1 MKKILFYLVVA
12 LFLVACAKEAN
23 EPIQEEPIQEETDQ
37 DILEWNYPPASLPE
51 NIDQILAET
60 PLWITCRGKM
70 YAKVKDGKI
79 TVVEPDA
86 LLDGEYAFFGWSF
99 TESGCTVYYINSSIL
114 KPQTWTFEWNK
125 QKIIDYNDG
134 IITLTL
140 ADSWKLLG
148 YPGLVPI
155 HSIRPATQQEYD
167 KVMNFYDK
175 YK

>member
-51 NIDQILAET
+51 NINQILTET
-60 PLWITCRGKM
+60 PLWKACRFKM
-70 YAKVKDGKI
+70 TAKVKDGKI

-86 LLDGEYAFFGWSF
+86 LLDGEYAMFGWSF
-99 TESGCTVYYINSSIL
+99 TESEYTMYYLNSSIL
-114 KPQTWTFEWNK
+114 KPQTWTEEWDK
-125 QKIIDYNDG
+125 QKIIDYKDG
-134 IITLTL
+134 VITFTKT
-140 ADSWKLLG
+140 DSWKLLG
-148 YPGLVPI
+148 YSGLVPI
-155 HSIRPATQQEYD
+155 FSIRPATQQEYD

>member
-23 EPIQEEPIQEETDQ
+23 EPIQEETDQ

-51 NIDQILAET
+51 NINQILTET
-60 PLWITCRGKM
+60 PLWKACRFKM
-70 YAKVKDGKI
+70 TAKVKDGKI
-79 TVVEPDA
+79 TVVDPDA
-86 LLDGEYAFFGWSF
+86 LLDGEYAFSGWSF
-99 TESGCTVYYINSSIL
+99 TESECTVYYINTSIL

-134 IITLTL
+134 IITLTI
-140 ADSWKLLG
+140 ADSWKLLD

-155 HSIRPATQQEYD
+155 YIIRPATQQEYD
-167 KVMNFYDK
+167 EMMSLYDK

>member
-12 LFLVACAKEAN
+12 LFLVACAKEAH

-51 NIDQILAET
+51 NINQILTET

-86 LLDGEYAFFGWSF
+86 LLDGEYAMFGWSF
-99 TESGCTVYYINSSIL
+99 TESEYTMYYINSSIL
-114 KPQTWTFEWNK
+114 KPQTWTEEWDK
-125 QKIIDYNDG
+125 QKIIDYKDG
-134 IITLTL
+134 VITFTKT
-140 ADSWKLLG
+140 DSWKLLG
-148 YPGLVPI
+148 YSGLVPI
-155 HSIRPATQQEYD
+155 YSIRPATQQEYD
-167 KVMNFYDK
+167 KVMNLYDK